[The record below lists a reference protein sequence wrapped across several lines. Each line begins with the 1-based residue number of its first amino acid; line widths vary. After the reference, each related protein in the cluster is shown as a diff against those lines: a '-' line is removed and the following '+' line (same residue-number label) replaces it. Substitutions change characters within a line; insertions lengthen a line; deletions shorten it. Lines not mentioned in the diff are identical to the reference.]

1 MSEKKNNLS
10 TEEAEFVEIYENT
23 VCLHTSSIV
32 LTLPAAFYNF
42 QLYKASKTH
51 PINEY
56 RFNWA
61 KRRTLLFVPLCFSV
75 LFTAYWYEK
84 SNDFA
89 VIDPSTE
96 EQCAVIS
103 LGNQEDTDAAVQAA
117 FPLSSTCKMDALK
130 KRAA

>member
-1 MSEKKNNLS
+1 M
-10 TEEAEFVEIYENT
+10 EIYENT

-89 VIDPSTE
+89 GKLKEI
-96 EQCAVIS
+96 EQFYMDHKGQDLNKIS
-103 LGNQEDTDAAVQAA
+103 
-117 FPLSSTCKMDALK
+117 FRHKI
-130 KRAA
+130 